1 MSICSACCRL
11 DQPDA
16 GNCAILSRLRHPIAP
31 RARPCHHVL
40 QIEKRAKTLTKLYLI
55 LVAAIAAEV
64 VATTALARSESF
76 SRLVPSIV
84 AVLGYVVAFWLLSIC
99 LRSIPTGV
107 VYALWSGMGIV
118 LITAVSWVVYQ
129 QKLDAPALLGL
140 ALILAGV
147 AVINLFSRTV
157 NH

>member
-1 MSICSACCRL
+1 M
-11 DQPDA
+11 P
-16 GNCAILSRLRHPIAP
+16 
-31 RARPCHHVL
+31 PCVADR
-40 QIEKRAKTLTKLYLI
+40 KRAKTLTKLYLI

-129 QKLDAPALLGL
+129 QKLDAPALVGL

>member
-1 MSICSACCRL
+1 M
-11 DQPDA
+11 
-16 GNCAILSRLRHPIAP
+16 G
-31 RARPCHHVL
+31 
-40 QIEKRAKTLTKLYLI
+40 
-55 LVAAIAAEV
+55 
-64 VATTALARSESF
+64 TTALARSESF
-76 SRLVPSIV
+76 SRLVPSII

-118 LITAVSWVVYQ
+118 LITAVAWVFYQ